1 MSIEALLTALKES
14 IDANTEAL
22 NRAAGATAAP
32 AAAKEAAAETP
43 AKGRGRPAKEAAA
56 ETPKITQDMV
66 NAALIKIKEEFG
78 MEHAKVV
85 IKEAGGVDKMAEIKP
100 AKFQAVYDAAVA
112 KYDELSNAG
121 GAGEDEGGL

>member
-22 NRAAGATAAP
+22 NRAAAAP
-32 AAAKEAAAETP
+32 AAAKEAAAENP

-66 NAALIKIKEEFG
+66 NAALIKIKDTHG
-78 MEHAKVV
+78 MPAAKAIIV
-85 IKEAGGVDKMAEIKP
+85 EYAGCEKMAEIKP

-112 KYDELSNAG
+112 KFEELNAG
-121 GAGEDEGGL
+121 GAADDEGGL